1 MAWKE
6 LGTLTLT
13 RDWANLPPVI
23 LPTGTDFTL
32 LAQASLTHQTEDYAL
47 IKFTRIDDRYSSSPD
62 LKILP
67 TTDPQELTLTLPQEE
82 ALTWQWTPQARLVK
96 RGKTYT
102 PPWTLTLSLFWEQ
115 IQEYLY

>member
-1 MAWKE
+1 MAWRE

-13 RDWANLPPVI
+13 RDWATLPPI
-23 LPTGTDFTL
+23 LLPTGTDFIL
-32 LAQASLTHQTEDYAL
+32 LAQATLGHQTEDYAL
-47 IKFTRIDDRYSSSPD
+47 IRFNRIDNKYNSQD

-67 TTDPQELTLTLPQEE
+67 TSDPQQLTLTLPQEE

-102 PPWTLTLSLFWEQ
+102 PPWTLAISLFWEQ